1 MRADPLKLSSPATY
15 VSTDRN
21 FTTGVSVLF
30 IHLGVTLKS
39 EPPEGLFWLLTSAA
53 FTGICMYRRN
63 TDTHFADAI

>member
-39 EPPEGLFWLLTSAA
+39 EPPEGIFL
-53 FTGICMYRRN
+53 
-63 TDTHFADAI
+63 AID